1 MSANPEPRVD
11 PATLEEK
18 RQQINRLI
26 DEVARLAESTL
37 GPTEFFSE
45 FLQRMLVALAAPAGV
60 IWNRTPQGNL
70 QMGYQINFQEM
81 GLDQI
86 EGARASHDEL
96 LRALVQQGRSLVVPP
111 YSGPGKNENGVAAA
125 NLTGYNLLLVPIA
138 VERQISGVIEIWVD
152 PDRNPNAIRGFIQFL
167 EDMATYAASYLRNHQ
182 LRFMLGQQQIWTQ
195 LESFARQIHS
205 TLNVREV
212 SYHIANEC
220 RRMLQVDRVS
230 LACRMG
236 AKTDVEAIS
245 GADVIEKRSA
255 LVQSMRALCDAIL
268 VWNDKLVYAGAR
280 DESLP
285 PKVIEAL
292 DTYLAESNSKLL
304 IILPLRDERENKE
317 HKKDLPCRSV
327 MMVECFE
334 PNVTTEQ
341 LMARVDVLAKHSA
354 PALYNALEYRR
365 LPFKW
370 ALTPVANIKEGL
382 RGRRGA
388 IASAIAA
395 ALAVAILLMCL
406 IPWELRMDAK
416 GKLVPKDRQTLYA
429 QFNGRIVK
437 VNVQHGQPVKR
448 GQPLLVVNDPNLA
461 GKFVQL
467 RSNIIKA
474 EQQIQSLNNS
484 LNLPG
489 LTAQQVEDLKRQ
501 KFQAEFDRDSALGEL
516 NILREIVP
524 DPQAGVVVSPSTGK
538 VVTFD
543 VANRLLNRIVKP
555 GDDLLEIAQIGGDW
569 EIELAIPEAHVGH
582 IREALSR
589 IHPEALDVDI
599 RLSSHAGKDFK
610 GKLYRDGLG
619 GSATMVNNE
628 PVLTARVK
636 VGQDLRDELSRLE
649 GGAMP
654 IRTEVVAKVRCG
666 KRPIGYVWFYQLWEF
681 LYERVIF

>member
-1 MSANPEPRVD
+1 VSANPEPRVD

-37 GPTEFFSE
+37 GPAEFFAE
-45 FLQRMLVALAAPAGV
+45 FLQRMLIALAAPAGV

-70 QMGYQINFQEM
+70 QMAYQINFQEI

-96 LRALVQQGRSLVVPP
+96 LRILVQQGRSLIVPP

-125 NLTGYNLLLVPIA
+125 NLTGYNLLLVPIS
-138 VERQISGVIEIWVD
+138 VERQINGVIEIWVD

-167 EDMATYAASYLRNHQ
+167 EDMATYAGSYLRNHQ
-182 LRFMLGQQQIWTQ
+182 LRFMLGQQQVWTQ

-212 SYHIANEC
+212 SYLIANEC

-255 LVQSMRALCDAIL
+255 LVQSMRALCDAVL
-268 VWNDKLVYAGAR
+268 VWNDKLIYAGAR

-285 PKVIEAL
+285 PKVLDAL
-292 DTYLAESNSKLL
+292 DKYLAESNSKLL
-304 IILPLRDERENKE
+304 IILPMRDDRENKE
-317 HKKDLPCRSV
+317 YKKDLPCRSV

-334 PNVTTEQ
+334 PNITTDQ

-370 ALTPVANIKEGL
+370 ALTPIANIKDGL

-388 IASAIAA
+388 IAAAITAG
-395 ALAVAILLMCL
+395 LAVLVLLMCI

-416 GKLVPKDRQTLYA
+416 GKLVPKDRQTAFA
-429 QFNGRIVK
+429 QFSGQIRK
-437 VNVQHGQPVKR
+437 VNVQHGQKVKK
-448 GQPLLVVNDPNLA
+448 GQPLLEINDPNLSS
-461 GKFVQL
+461 KFIQL
-467 RSNIIKA
+467 QAKIKEADQRITSLTNSINTPGLNPQQLETYKRDRFQAIFDRESNLA
-474 EQQIQSLNNS
+474 E
-484 LNLPG
+484 LNL
-489 LTAQQVEDLKRQ
+489 
-501 KFQAEFDRDSALGEL
+501 
-516 NILREIVP
+516 LRAITPNP
-524 DPQAGVVVSPSTGK
+524 DAGVVVSPITGT

-543 VANRLLNRIVKP
+543 LTQLQNRIVKP
-555 GDDLLEIAQIGGDW
+555 GDPLLEIAKVGGDW
-569 EIELAIPEAHVGH
+569 EIELQIPEAHVGH
-582 IREALSR
+582 IRDALAR
-589 IHPEALDVDI
+589 VHPEGLEVDI

-610 GKLYRDGLG
+610 GKLFRDGLG

-636 VGQDLRDELSRLE
+636 VGPELKEELDRLE

-666 KRPIGYVWFYQLWEF
+666 KRPVGYVWFYQLWEF

>member
-37 GPTEFFSE
+37 GPAEFFAE
-45 FLQRMLVALAAPAGV
+45 FLQRMLIALAAPAGV

-70 QMGYQINFQEM
+70 QMAYQINFQEI

-96 LRALVQQGRSLVVPP
+96 LRILVQQGRSLIVPP

-125 NLTGYNLLLVPIA
+125 NLTGYNLLLVPIS
-138 VERQISGVIEIWVD
+138 VERQINGVIEIWVD

-167 EDMATYAASYLRNHQ
+167 EDMATYAGSYLRNHQ
-182 LRFMLGQQQIWTQ
+182 LRFMLGQQQVWTQ

-212 SYHIANEC
+212 SYLIANEC

-255 LVQSMRALCDAIL
+255 LVQSMRALCDAVL
-268 VWNDKLVYAGAR
+268 VWNDKLIYAGAR

-285 PKVIEAL
+285 PKVLDAL
-292 DTYLAESNSKLL
+292 DKYLAESNSKLL
-304 IILPLRDERENKE
+304 IILPMRDDRENKE
-317 HKKDLPCRSV
+317 YKKDLPCRSV

-334 PNVTTEQ
+334 PNITTDQ

-370 ALTPVANIKEGL
+370 ALTPIANIKDGL

-388 IASAIAA
+388 IAAAITAG
-395 ALAVAILLMCL
+395 LAVLVLLMCI

-416 GKLVPKDRQTLYA
+416 GKLVPKDRQTAFA
-429 QFNGRIVK
+429 QFSGQIRK
-437 VNVQHGQPVKR
+437 VNVQHGQKVKK
-448 GQPLLVVNDPNLA
+448 GQPLLEINDPNLSS
-461 GKFVQL
+461 KFIQL
-467 RSNIIKA
+467 QAKIKEADQRITSLTNSINTPGLNPQQLETYKRDRFQAIFDRESNLA
-474 EQQIQSLNNS
+474 E
-484 LNLPG
+484 LNL
-489 LTAQQVEDLKRQ
+489 
-501 KFQAEFDRDSALGEL
+501 
-516 NILREIVP
+516 LRAITPNP
-524 DPQAGVVVSPSTGK
+524 DAGVVVSPITGT

-543 VANRLLNRIVKP
+543 LTQLQNRIVKP
-555 GDDLLEIAQIGGDW
+555 GDPLLEIAKVGGDW
-569 EIELAIPEAHVGH
+569 EIELQIPEAHVGH
-582 IREALSR
+582 IRDALAR
-589 IHPEALDVDI
+589 VHPEGLEVDI

-610 GKLYRDGLG
+610 GKLFRDGLG

-636 VGQDLRDELSRLE
+636 VGPELKEELDRLE

-666 KRPIGYVWFYQLWEF
+666 KRPVGYVWFYQLWEF